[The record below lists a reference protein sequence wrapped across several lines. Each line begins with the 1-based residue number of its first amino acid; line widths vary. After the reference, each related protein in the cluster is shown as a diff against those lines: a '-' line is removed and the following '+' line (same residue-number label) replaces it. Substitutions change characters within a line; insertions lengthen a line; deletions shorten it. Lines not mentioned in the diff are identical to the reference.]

1 MAAGT
6 LTTVLVNP
14 VWIINTHQATY
25 EAPTPQ
31 EASSE
36 SSSSSSG
43 GKGTAQKQSS
53 SKRLSFLATLRRI
66 LQTEGISGL
75 LKGLKPAL
83 ILVLNPVLQYTLFEQ
98 LRNRLVARRKAL
110 APTLTKGL
118 SDLDFFLLGAVSKLC
133 ELALFLLRLT
143 RAASADSACHA
154 QLLLGSSSF

>member
-6 LTTVLVNP
+6 LTTVFVNP
-14 VWIINTHQATY
+14 VWIVNTHQATY
-25 EAPTPQ
+25 EAP
-31 EASSE
+31 SSQQT
-36 SSSSSSG
+36 SSSTAEPSKSA
-43 GKGTAQKQSS
+43 AQKQSS
-53 SKRLSFLATLRRI
+53 SKRLSFLATLRHI
-66 LQTEGISGL
+66 LQTEGFRGL

-133 ELALFLLRLT
+133 KLPFTFCCVEPPV
-143 RAASADSACHA
+143 
-154 QLLLGSSSF
+154 Q